1 MTHGILS
8 DRAIVA
14 AITQGDIEIDPFDR
28 KQLNP
33 ASYDLTLGDEVAV
46 YNRWVHLAEERA
58 HPGSN
63 GLYLRRAV
71 NDLESQIGD
80 VKVEQT
86 VVRTKIGDA
95 GYILLPGI
103 GYLLHTCEVVHV
115 KKHVGAIDGKS
126 SLGRLFVQ
134 VHATAGYVDPGWLG
148 QLTLEAT
155 VTHPIR
161 LYPGM
166 RIAQI
171 RFHTM
176 VGEPLHP
183 YDGQYKGDTA
193 RGPVASR
200 AWRMFK

>member
-1 MTHGILS
+1 VTYGILS

-46 YNRWVHLAEERA
+46 YDWWVYIGKELEAR
-58 HPGSN
+58 GT
-63 GLYLRRAV
+63 GDGRYLRVIDANGV
-71 NDLESQIGD
+71 LD
-80 VKVEQT
+80 VKKEPT
-86 VVRTKIGDA
+86 VTTFKIGPQ
-95 GYILLPGI
+95 GWVLRPGI
-103 GYLLHTCEVVHV
+103 GYLMATRERVHM
-115 KKHVGAIDGKS
+115 KKHVGFLDGKS
-126 SLGRLFVQ
+126 SIGRLFVQ
-134 VHATAGYVDPGWLG
+134 AHSTAGYVDPGFLG
-148 QLTLEAT
+148 QLTMEVT
-155 VTHPIR
+155 VEHAIR
-161 LYPGM
+161 LYAGM

-200 AWRMFK
+200 AWRMFR

>member
-33 ASYDLTLGDEVAV
+33 ASYDLTLGDEVVV
-46 YNRWVHLAEERA
+46 YDQWCWCTA
-58 HPGSN
+58 
-63 GLYLRRAV
+63 AV
-71 NDLESQIGD
+71 NGRDHANRGEALVPRQDILD
-80 VKVEQT
+80 VKDEPKVN
-86 VVRTKIGDA
+86 RFKIGDD
-95 GYILLPGI
+95 GWILKPVI
-103 GYLLHTCEVVHV
+103 GYLMATRERVLA
-115 KKHVGAIDGKS
+115 KKYVPVLDGKS
-126 SLGRLFVQ
+126 SIGRLFVSI
-134 VHATAGYVDPGWLG
+134 HECAGFGDAGFDG
-148 QLTLEAT
+148 QYTLEVT
-155 VTHPIR
+155 VKHSIR
-161 LYPGM
+161 LYAGM

-200 AWRMFK
+200 AWRMFR